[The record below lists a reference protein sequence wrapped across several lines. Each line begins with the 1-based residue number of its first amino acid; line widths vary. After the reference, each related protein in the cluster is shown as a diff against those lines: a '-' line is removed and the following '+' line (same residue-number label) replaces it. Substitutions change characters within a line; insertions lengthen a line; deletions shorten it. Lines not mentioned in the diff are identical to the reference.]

1 MAEAAPNL
9 SSLDRVRSAL
19 AYMRQ
24 RTPLRVSSTDP
35 WVLVFPEHNVAYIPI
50 PKAANSSVR
59 AALLPLI
66 GQDPSTI
73 RNVQKFGGFQRVRYS
88 HFAKMRQHN
97 WFVFTV
103 VRNPYSRYASGYL
116 DKVVTRKNAVLR
128 PLRRMGLK
136 KGDSFARY
144 MLLLKAWP
152 QAALN
157 EHVAPQAILL
167 GDFFPPVRRAWPRPL
182 FTMALLSATTRVAAL

>member
-1 MAEAAPNL
+1 
-9 SSLDRVRSAL
+9 
-19 AYMRQ
+19 
-24 RTPLRVSSTDP
+24 
-35 WVLVFPEHNVAYIPI
+35 
-50 PKAANSSVR
+50 
-59 AALLPLI
+59 
-66 GQDPSTI
+66 
-73 RNVQKFGGFQRVRYS
+73 
-88 HFAKMRQHN
+88 MRQHN

-167 GDFFPPVRRAWPRPL
+167 GDAVKDGLHIYKMEELPQRWPEIAAQIQKASGLEVGQIEHRNKGNAGIPWRSLYDDETRAIANSLGERDFAL
-182 FTMALLSATTRVAAL
+182 FGYASSFGVE